1 MLALKLLTYKNK
13 KCLKEIHNSDEKN
26 EVIMLNEIDNDLD
39 EGISYF
45 VDITSIGDAL
55 FNLKNNHGLLFQVE
69 QNLLKLHN
77 NNNIT
82 FITKEDYKDVILD
95 NLPLIFDSSESI
107 NSSDDDTDESKDKD
121 DKKIKKISDLSSEE
135 LNDLINNFNEKLIGH
150 NNFKKILKENLI
162 EFNLFNNL
170 DEHKILSIFIFG
182 DSGIGKT
189 EVARILH
196 KSLAPSEKMIKISFG
211 NYVSQGSLNSLI
223 GSPRGYIGS
232 EDGELNLKIE
242 NSRSSIILIDEFEK
256 ADKSVLNFFLELLE
270 EGKYTDMLGNEHDL
284 NGYVIIFTSNLN
296 ENTLCEKLSPEFYN
310 RLNLKIKFNLLNEE
324 DKKKYLNRRISELSK
339 KYNKISNSKLSQKDL
354 NILKEINVS
363 KYNSIRDIENEIKK
377 TFIQISKKCNIDL
390 FK

>member
-39 EGISYF
+39 ESISYF

-95 NLPLIFDSSESI
+95 YLPLIFDSSESI

-162 EFNLFNNL
+162 EINLFNNL

-284 NGYVIIFTSNLN
+284 NGYVIFFTSNLN
-296 ENTLCEKLSPEFYN
+296 ENTLCEILSPEFYN

-324 DKKKYLNRRISELSK
+324 EKKKYLN
-339 KYNKISNSKLSQKDL
+339 
-354 NILKEINVS
+354 
-363 KYNSIRDIENEIKK
+363 
-377 TFIQISKKCNIDL
+377 
-390 FK
+390 